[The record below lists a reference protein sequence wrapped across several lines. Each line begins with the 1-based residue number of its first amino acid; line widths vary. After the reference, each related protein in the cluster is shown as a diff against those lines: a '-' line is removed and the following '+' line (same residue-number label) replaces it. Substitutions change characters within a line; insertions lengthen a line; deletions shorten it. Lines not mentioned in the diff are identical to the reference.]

1 MQVNKIKCEL
11 FIQDVPNHQTHKK
24 ILLDLIKQLPNNPYE
39 NISKTDWNLPKK
51 LKRKYLDYFYPNIS
65 KSLMD
70 NLQVYYKSKS
80 WRITNA
86 WFQQYKK
93 DSYHEYHN
101 HTQTNFTNVYFLE
114 LPDTNFKT
122 ILKIENKEYEYE
134 VKEGQLI
141 TFPAHLLHTSKPNGY
156 KRKTIISFNSDFHY
170 DV

>member
-93 DSYHEYHN
+93 NSYHEYHN

-122 ILKIENKEYEYE
+122 ILKIENKEYEYK

-141 TFPAHLLHTSKPNGY
+141 TFPAHLLHTSKPNGD

>member
-86 WFQQYKK
+86 WFQQYEKN
-93 DSYHEYHN
+93 SYHEYHN

-122 ILKIENKEYEYE
+122 ILKIENKEYEYK

-141 TFPAHLLHTSKPNGY
+141 TFPAHLLHTSKPNGD

>member
-86 WFQQYKK
+86 WFQQYEKN
-93 DSYHEYHN
+93 SYHEYHN

-122 ILKIENKEYEYE
+122 IIKIENKEYEYK

-141 TFPAHLLHTSKPNGY
+141 TFPAHLLHTSKPNGD

>member
-51 LKRKYLDYFYPNIS
+51 LERKYLDYFYPNIS

-93 DSYHEYHN
+93 NSYHEYHN

-122 ILKIENKEYEYE
+122 IIKIENKEYEYK

>member
-93 DSYHEYHN
+93 NSYHEYHN

-141 TFPAHLLHTSKPNGY
+141 TFPAHLLHTSKPNGH

>member
-1 MQVNKIKCEL
+1 
-11 FIQDVPNHQTHKK
+11 
-24 ILLDLIKQLPNNPYE
+24 
-39 NISKTDWNLPKK
+39 
-51 LKRKYLDYFYPNIS
+51 
-65 KSLMD
+65 MD

-93 DSYHEYHN
+93 NSYHEYHN

-122 ILKIENKEYEYE
+122 IIKIENKEYEYK

>member
-86 WFQQYKK
+86 WFQQY
-93 DSYHEYHN
+93 E
-101 HTQTNFTNVYFLE
+101 
-114 LPDTNFKT
+114 
-122 ILKIENKEYEYE
+122 KIS
-134 VKEGQLI
+134 QMFI
-141 TFPAHLLHTSKPNGY
+141 F
-156 KRKTIISFNSDFHY
+156 
-170 DV
+170 